1 MLNTYARVCLACLQA
16 AAAARRG
23 LGDSRSPLVEHLLT
37 TRRGLQAGERCH
49 AARTHRRHTHQADVH
64 ARAASLVAI
73 HHGTCTSGSSSGR
86 SRRGRLPA
94 PFSVFSGMALG
105 AAQGPLARTL
115 GSGPVPF
122 LGTCRALRFVK
133 NCYIPL
139 YRRPL
144 VDAAPV
150 ITRPGSFYDCA
161 SCVCRVLLDIY
172 VAHPCVVVT
181 RRTRYA
187 SVPWSHADVLL

>member
-1 MLNTYARVCLACLQA
+1 MGRLGHFRCSPRVCASVCLAFMQA
-16 AAAARRG
+16 ARPPPDEASARADHRSWSTCSPPDA
-23 LGDSRSPLVEHLLT
+23 DSRQVSGAMPRALTGGTHTRRKCTRAPRRLSPSWHMQCLVE
-37 TRRGLQAGERCH
+37 RC
-49 AARTHRRHTHQADVH
+49 
-64 ARAASLVAI
+64 
-73 HHGTCTSGSSSGR
+73 

-122 LGTCRALRFVK
+122 VGTCRALRFVK

-150 ITRPGSFYDCA
+150 ITRPGSFYGCA
-161 SCVCRVLLDIY
+161 SCVSCAACL
-172 VAHPCVVVT
+172 
-181 RRTRYA
+181 
-187 SVPWSHADVLL
+187 

>member
-1 MLNTYARVCLACLQA
+1 MPCRAHSQA
-16 AAAARRG
+16 AHTPRGSARARR
-23 LGDSRSPLVEHLLT
+23 
-37 TRRGLQAGERCH
+37 
-49 AARTHRRHTHQADVH
+49 
-64 ARAASLVAI
+64 VACR
-73 HHGTCTSGSSSGR
+73 HHGTCSGSSSGR

-161 SCVCRVLLDIY
+161 LCVCRVLLDICRAP
-172 VAHPCVVVT
+172 V
-181 RRTRYA
+181 RRR
-187 SVPWSHADVLL
+187 HATHQVRVRPSTISEDGALRPML